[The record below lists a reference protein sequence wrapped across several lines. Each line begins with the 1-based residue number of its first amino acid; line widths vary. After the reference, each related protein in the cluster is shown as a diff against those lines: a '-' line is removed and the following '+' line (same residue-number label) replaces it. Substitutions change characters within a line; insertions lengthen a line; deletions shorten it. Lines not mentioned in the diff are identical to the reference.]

1 MPRPLWLNLLILARP
16 AQWAKSAF
24 VLIGPFYGLKDMPAA
39 ERSIGRIALEAFIAA
54 AAFALASSACYVLND
69 IADRDSDRAHPRKR
83 HRPIA
88 SGDVPLSTARLFA
101 GILMIVAAAL
111 CLLIPRPGALWLLLT
126 LALYIGLTTLYSLWL
141 KHRVIADVMSLS
153 LGFVLR
159 VLGGCAAAA
168 VAPSTW
174 LLNTTFFL
182 SMFLAF
188 GKRLG
193 ERRAIAETGA
203 PTTSESASESW
214 RSTSLSPKGWKSI
227 AGGQASAAS
236 ATPGHA
242 TQEVSLPAMSPPGS
256 PGGES
261 RAGSGASPASLIR
274 PVHATYTDR
283 LLQMAVVV
291 TAVVTL
297 MTYALYVNDQ
307 GPRYMR
313 GFNLLW
319 LTMIPATYA
328 LLRSIV
334 LVDTGRYDDPTE
346 LALRDRPFQAAC
358 LLFAGI
364 TISLLFW
371 LR

>member
-1 MPRPLWLNLLILARP
+1 MPRPLWLSLLILARP

-24 VLIGPFYGLKDMPAA
+24 VLVGPFYALKDMPAA
-39 ERSIGRIALEAFIAA
+39 ESAIGRIAFEAFAAA

-69 IADRDSDRAHPRKR
+69 IADREADRAHPRKR
-83 HRPIA
+83 LRPIA
-88 SGDVPLSTARLFA
+88 SGEVSLHAARIFA
-101 GILMIVAAAL
+101 GVLMIGAAAL

-126 LALYIGLTTLYSLWL
+126 LALYIGLTTLYSVWL

-193 ERRAIAETGA
+193 ERRALRPEGPGA
-203 PTTSESASESW
+203 PGLPGTSAPGEGPSEFSSDPAL
-214 RSTSLSPKGWKSI
+214 ST
-227 AGGQASAAS
+227 
-236 ATPGHA
+236 
-242 TQEVSLPAMSPPGS
+242 PGS

-261 RAGSGASPASLIR
+261 RAHSSPSRAAQVR
-274 PVHATYTDR
+274 PVHALYTDR

-297 MTYALYVNDQ
+297 MTYALYVSDQ

-346 LALRDRPFQAAC
+346 LALHDRPFQTAAVLFAAITVA
-358 LLFAGI
+358 LLFG
-364 TISLLFW
+364 